1 MRRREATNEE
11 ELGGGGGYTI
21 EPDRWWRCGSSGR
34 SPLVQSS
41 YGCHHTIVSASGL
54 NTKKIGENRE
64 GKIGGERREM
74 EARSHCRQQCDEG
87 KRGLDESREV

>member
-1 MRRREATNEE
+1 MWK
-11 ELGGGGGYTI
+11 L
-21 EPDRWWRCGSSGR
+21 R
-34 SPLVQSS
+34 SVAASPILI
-41 YGCHHTIVSASGL
+41 GCHHTIVSASGL